1 MFASVPSL
9 SDDFLFCSV
18 DYFLYVT
25 FFPTF
30 SFKHTLHL
38 LLLNVHDGHSLT
50 MLQVTFRIKL
60 LVLIS
65 QYSVLFHSIQQTVL
79 FPLPN
84 CHSYIGSRILE
95 RFLSNSKVVFLNVI
109 KQLPGLIEKQF
120 SYHTSYKNIINP
132 NERRVFLTLNSF
144 SHQTLNRLR
153 YYIGRSLPLSINPIK

>member
-25 FFPTF
+25 FFSTF

-109 KQLPGLIEKQF
+109 KQLPAFIEKQF

-153 YYIGRSLPLSINPIK
+153 CYIGRSLPLSINPIK

>member
-38 LLLNVHDGHSLT
+38 LLLNVHNGHSLT
-50 MLQVTFRIKL
+50 MLQVTSRIKL

-65 QYSVLFHSIQQTVL
+65 QCSVLFHSIQQTVL

-95 RFLSNSKVVFLNVI
+95 RFLSNSKAVFLNVI
-109 KQLPGLIEKQF
+109 KQLPAFIEKQF
-120 SYHTSYKNIINP
+120 SYHTSYKTL
-132 NERRVFLTLNSF
+132 LTLTNAGF
-144 SHQTLNRLR
+144 
-153 YYIGRSLPLSINPIK
+153 I

>member
-38 LLLNVHDGHSLT
+38 LLLNVHNGHSLT
-50 MLQVTFRIKL
+50 MLQVTSRIKL

-65 QYSVLFHSIQQTVL
+65 QCSVLFHSIQQTVL

-95 RFLSNSKVVFLNVI
+95 RFLSNSKAVFLNVI
-109 KQLPGLIEKQF
+109 KQLPAFIEKQF
-120 SYHTSYKNIINP
+120 SYHTSYKTL
-132 NERRVFLTLNSF
+132 LTLTNAGF
-144 SHQTLNRLR
+144 F
-153 YYIGRSLPLSINPIK
+153 

>member
-30 SFKHTLHL
+30 SFKHTLQL

-65 QYSVLFHSIQQTVL
+65 QYLVLFHNIQQTVL

-95 RFLSNSKVVFLNVI
+95 RFLSNSKAVFLNVI
-109 KQLPGLIEKQF
+109 KQLPAFIEKQL
-120 SYHTSYKNIINP
+120 SYHTSYKTL
-132 NERRVFLTLNSF
+132 LTLTNAGF
-144 SHQTLNRLR
+144 F
-153 YYIGRSLPLSINPIK
+153 